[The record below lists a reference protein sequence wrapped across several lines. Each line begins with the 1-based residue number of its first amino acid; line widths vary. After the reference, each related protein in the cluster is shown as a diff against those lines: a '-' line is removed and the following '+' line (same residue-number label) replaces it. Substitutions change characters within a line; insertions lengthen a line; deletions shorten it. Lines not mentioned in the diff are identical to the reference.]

1 MEVPCLGTA
10 YCDVSVQLNWPTVC
24 IPDCCTC
31 VSRFRN
37 CCNLQKHGG
46 SYIDNISW
54 PDRVINGGLQC
65 LG

>member
-1 MEVPCLGTA
+1 
-10 YCDVSVQLNWPTVC
+10 VQLNWPTVC